1 MSPRLNSSLVN
12 FAKTLLAVNKKKKE
26 TKSVIVKL
34 KPEQDSVVCLAGPLS
49 CARPLWQTVDPGQQI
64 PKNRSI
70 RAHSQDPIFILQAV
84 SW

>member
-49 CARPLWQTVDPGQQI
+49 CARPL
-64 PKNRSI
+64 
-70 RAHSQDPIFILQAV
+70 
-84 SW
+84 